1 MDNYKKDSAID
12 NFISALQHD
21 FYNIE
26 KMSKFIIIEDEKEKK
41 LVDESLKLIN
51 EKINDII
58 HSKSIDDVKR
68 HVKLKKVFKKFGDKY
83 ES

>member
-1 MDNYKKDSAID
+1 MGNYEKDSAID
-12 NFISALQHD
+12 KFISVLQND
-21 FYNIE
+21 FFNIE

-51 EKINDII
+51 KKIDDII
-58 HSKSIDDVKR
+58 HSKSIDDVKK